1 MKTIV
6 RQLREEKKLTQ
17 SELAEKSG
25 LSLRTIQRIEAGN
38 IPKGFTLKTLAKS
51 LETEPE
57 KLFIKDEEDIINTD
71 RAKLI
76 NLSALSG
83 LIIPFGG
90 IIFPLI
96 LILKT
101 KDKKN
106 KELGKN
112 ILSVQIIL
120 ALVISVSMI
129 VSPFIQKM
137 LSVEIPVFIIPLLL
151 FIILKLFII
160 IKNGIS
166 LNRKNELSIKLKIN
180 FI

>member
-1 MKTIV
+1 MSTKVKT
-6 RQLREEKKLTQ
+6 LREQKNLTQ

-38 IPKGFTLKTLAKS
+38 IPKGFTLKAIATALKI
-51 LETEPE
+51 EPE
-57 KLFIKDEEDIINTD
+57 NLFLIDEENPEID

-83 LIIPFGG
+83 LIIPFGS

-96 LILKT
+96 LTYKT
-101 KDKKN
+101 KDSIN

-112 ILSVQIIL
+112 IVGSHVILTVIFSVLMII
-120 ALVISVSMI
+120 
-129 VSPFIQKM
+129 SPFVQKAISM
-137 LSVEIPVFIIPLLL
+137 RFPLFLVPLIIFLS
-151 FIILKLFII
+151 LKLFII

-166 LNRKNELSIKLKIN
+166 LNQNKNLSIKLKTN
-180 FI
+180 FL

>member
-1 MKTIV
+1 MKTMV

-57 KLFIKDEEDIINTD
+57 KLFLKDEEDINTD

-96 LILKT
+96 LTLKT

-120 ALVISVSMI
+120 ALVVSVSMI

-137 LSVEIPVFIIPLLL
+137 LSVEFPVFIIPLLL